1 MLSVSRLNVAPT
13 CGRSRAP
20 VARAASAAAP
30 QAATA
35 ESPSAPQ
42 LSLYDTMD
50 KKQKPFTSQ
59 KDGFVS
65 MYVCGVTVYDYSH
78 IGHARV
84 YVAFDVL
91 YRVLRSIG
99 YDVQYVRNFTDIDD
113 KIIARAAENGED
125 PLSLS
130 GRFIGEFHQD
140 MSTLGCLPPA
150 LEPKATDHIADMISS
165 IETIISNGYA
175 YTADGGDVFFDVAA
189 LEDYGKLSGHDV
201 SKSKAGEQ
209 MKPVIQDKTKVVQ
222 L

>member
-1 MLSVSRLNVAPT
+1 MSRLNAAPA
-13 CGRSRAP
+13 CGRSRAQ
-20 VARAASAAAP
+20 VARTASAAAP
-30 QAATA
+30 QPATTK
-35 ESPSAPQ
+35 SPTAPQ

-50 KKQKPFTSQ
+50 KRQKNFTSQ
-59 KDGFVS
+59 KDGVVS

-125 PLSLS
+125 PLALS
-130 GRFIGEFHQD
+130 GRFIHEFHED
-140 MSTLGCLPPA
+140 MNTLGCLPPA
-150 LEPKATDHIADMISS
+150 LEPKATDHIGDMVSS
-165 IETIISNGYA
+165 IEAIISNGYA

-201 SKSKAGEQ
+201 SQSKAGKQ
-209 MKPVIQDKTKVVQ
+209 R
-222 L
+222 